1 MLRLFLLISM
11 VFYST
16 QALTNQDSKQDQPD
30 WVQSVIQK
38 TILKIIG
45 EHEKA
50 SKAFMLS
57 KLLKETKPGPLASNR
72 PVFVKDDDRKA
83 VKESWD
89 VFDPNYWKLT
99 APSTR
104 RPFTYLD
111 IRIIG

>member
-1 MLRLFLLISM
+1 MRIFLLISM
-11 VFYST
+11 ILYLT
-16 QALTNQDSKQDQPD
+16 QESEQDQPD
-30 WVQSVIQK
+30 WVQSVLQK
-38 TILKIIG
+38 TILKIIREHG
-45 EHEKA
+45 EA
-50 SKAFMLS
+50 SKAIMLS
-57 KLLKETKPGPLASNR
+57 KLLKETEPGPLASNR
-72 PVFVKDDDRKA
+72 PVFVKDDYRKA

>member
-1 MLRLFLLISM
+1 MRILILMSAVTLLLL
-11 VFYST
+11 T
-16 QALTNQDSKQDQPD
+16 QALGNQDSNQD

-38 TILKIIG
+38 TILKIIR

-50 SKAFMLS
+50 SKVIMLS

-72 PVFVKDDDRKA
+72 PVFVKDDDRKV

-89 VFDPNYWKLT
+89 GFDPYYWKLT

>member
-1 MLRLFLLISM
+1 MLA
-11 VFYST
+11 V
-16 QALTNQDSKQDQPD
+16 ALVLQTLALGNEDSHQD

-38 TILKIIG
+38 TIPKIIR

-50 SKAFMLS
+50 SKAIMLS

-72 PVFVKDDDRKA
+72 PVFVKDDDRTA

>member
-1 MLRLFLLISM
+1 MMSAVTLLLL
-11 VFYST
+11 T
-16 QALTNQDSKQDQPD
+16 QALGNQDSNQD

-38 TILKIIG
+38 IIR

-50 SKAFMLS
+50 SKVIMLS

-72 PVFVKDDDRKA
+72 PVFVKDDDRK
-83 VKESWD
+83 VLKESWD
-89 VFDPNYWKLT
+89 GFDPYYWKLT

>member
-1 MLRLFLLISM
+1 MMLA
-11 VFYST
+11 V
-16 QALTNQDSKQDQPD
+16 ALVLQTLALGNEDSHQD

-38 TILKIIG
+38 TILKIIR
-45 EHEKA
+45 EHEKKA
-50 SKAFMLS
+50 SKAIMLS

-72 PVFVKDDDRKA
+72 PVFVKDDDRKV

-89 VFDPNYWKLT
+89 GFDPYYWKLT